1 MENAQVLMKFYWVLP
16 VLLKI
21 DAAFFEVNMTNY
33 SQDIIKKTLLLRN
46 HDTIIKVIA
55 KYVPGLK
62 TFHILFQ
69 SKNLF

>member
-1 MENAQVLMKFYWVLP
+1 MKFYWVLP

-46 HDTIIKVIA
+46 HDTIIKLTLLQNT
-55 KYVPGLK
+55 Y
-62 TFHILFQ
+62 Q
-69 SKNLF
+69 D